1 MIDSD
6 VRYNQ
11 RPQHLANAGLSYV
24 IVIVRDRIF
33 YPFLVHLDTTNSVP
47 DKRRS
52 LLRMNSCDESIKE
65 QDTVIYIPPDGFV
78 KATKSKSQKIG
89 NHHGLDHYAVLL
101 TKTSKIGAKI
111 DRFAFGKADLSS
123 RVQHKTI
130 LLMGVTGSGKTT
142 LINAMIN
149 YIFKVRRYDQFRF
162 QLVQKRPTNRIVVYD
177 IHHDEDFNI
186 PFSLTIIDTPSFVED
201 TEKNEA
207 IVEMIRELF
216 QGPRNIFDLNLFG
229 LVAQASF
236 PRLVDSQI
244 QIMDSVSDIFGGDA
258 KDHTNF
264 LLTVSDEQVP
274 PILKFLSKIG
284 HPRPTKTV
292 SGDSYA
298 YNKFNS
304 AGFFGEF
311 SDKLAA
317 DEYPFWD
324 MCVKNFEGFFN
335 LLDTMEPI
343 FQSSVTKWVN

>member
-65 QDTVIYIPPDGFV
+65 QDTVFYIPPDGFV

-89 NHHGLDHYAVLL
+89 NHHGLDHYAVPL

-149 YIFKVRRYDQFRF
+149 YVFNIQRDDPFRF
-162 QLVQKRPTNRIVVYD
+162 QLVQESMRSSKTSRVTVYD
-177 IHHDEDFNI
+177 IHHDEEFNI
-186 PFSLTIIDTPSFVED
+186 PFSLTIVDTPSFVED
-201 TEKNEA
+201 TKKNEEIA
-207 IVEMIRELF
+207 EMIRELF
-216 QGPRNIFDLNLFG
+216 HDRRDIFDLNLVG
-229 LVAQASF
+229 LVAQASI
-236 PRLVDSQI
+236 PRLMEPQLQI
-244 QIMDSVSDIFGGDA
+244 FDVLSNIFGDKA
-258 KDHTNF
+258 NNNTRF
-264 LLTVSDEQVP
+264 LLTFSDDANQIP
-274 PILKFLSKIG
+274 PIFKFLKRVD
-284 HPRPTKTV
+284 HP
-292 SGDSYA
+292 SYFA
-298 YNKFNS
+298 YHMFNS
-304 AGFFGEF
+304 AGFFGVVNNQSLVGLYNRE
-311 SDKLAA
+311 
-317 DEYPFWD
+317 FWD
-324 MCVKNFEGFFN
+324 MSVENFKQFFSVLGN
-335 LLDTMEPI
+335 LKPM
-343 FQSSVTKWVN
+343 